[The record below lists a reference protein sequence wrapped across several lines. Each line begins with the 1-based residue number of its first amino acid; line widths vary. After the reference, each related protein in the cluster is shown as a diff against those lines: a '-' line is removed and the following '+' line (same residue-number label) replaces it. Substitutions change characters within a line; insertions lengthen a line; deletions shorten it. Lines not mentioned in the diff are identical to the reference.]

1 MGVVAS
7 CLEISHYI
15 AYFCSL
21 DVPGLKRI
29 LCTLPVFNVINLQF
43 RASKPCS
50 FDSITI
56 LISICLQEDSKRI
69 FEKMSS
75 LHLHDK
81 KTISSQISFSLS
93 VTLKRNC
100 NPLGE
105 LERKYGISTRV
116 QIGKIALSK
125 KILISPTFFVL
136 TTGIHFL
143 SESKN
148 TLSDG
153 ENSITFCSPHM
164 PFRNQEEKAP
174 AG

>member
-1 MGVVAS
+1 
-7 CLEISHYI
+7 
-15 AYFCSL
+15 
-21 DVPGLKRI
+21 
-29 LCTLPVFNVINLQF
+29 
-43 RASKPCS
+43 
-50 FDSITI
+50 
-56 LISICLQEDSKRI
+56 
-69 FEKMSS
+69 MSS
-75 LHLHDK
+75 LHLKNHD
-81 KTISSQISFSLS
+81 THRLPHEPISSQISFSLS
-93 VTLKRNC
+93 VTLKWNC
-100 NPLGE
+100 NPLRE